1 MSKKKILISIGVALL
16 ASILVYIATVIP
28 EVIKGKKRK
37 EEMKKYVIER
47 MEKLKEEDYFILEKF
62 RENTRSEIENY
73 TQKTEEFADDITDLG
88 STIKLA
94 LKMGADGINKSQTM
108 EEYIENKYNEKIG
121 LNEFEIEEIVKRN
134 FTFFTDEIQKN
145 LNNAN
150 SDIIGKFGE
159 SNLSD
164 VEIKN
169 LEQETGYKFDGSL
182 TEIGED
188 TVKTALKDIVLGE
201 IIMMAVQSTI
211 TPIVAGTAIGS
222 VAPGVGTVIGGGIG
236 IVVSIYLSE
245 KNKDKIIEE
254 TNLTI
259 MSIAKN
265 VSSSVYNEAKKGLEE
280 YHKKIIKNK

>member
-94 LKMGADGINKSQTM
+94 WKMGADGINKSQTM

-245 KNKDKIIEE
+245 KNKDKINEKLVESYIN
-254 TNLTI
+254 TNDYEPDHRDI
-259 MSIAKN
+259 VHNVIDSID
-265 VSSSVYNEAKKGLEE
+265 ELFQR
-280 YHKKIIKNK
+280 